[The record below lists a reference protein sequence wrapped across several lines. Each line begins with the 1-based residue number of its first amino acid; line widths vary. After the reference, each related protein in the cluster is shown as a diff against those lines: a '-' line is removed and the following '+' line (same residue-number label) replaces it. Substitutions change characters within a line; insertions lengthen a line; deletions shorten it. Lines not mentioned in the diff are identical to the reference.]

1 MEREKEKI
9 HSILSQLPEV
19 NTLILKE
26 ILQAEKDLL
35 HKKSLQGTTIVS
47 EIVNIIKERIND

>member
-1 MEREKEKI
+1 MENEKERI
-9 HSILSQLPEV
+9 HNLLNELPDEH
-19 NTLILKE
+19 TLILKE

-47 EIVNIIKERIND
+47 EIVNIIKERIKE

>member
-9 HSILSQLPEV
+9 HSILSDLPEI

-47 EIVNIIKERIND
+47 EIVNIIKERIKE